1 MTIVISIVSMKR
13 NWYTESYVNCLC
25 DYAYCESILSDL
37 WCLIFAKFFCYNL
50 NCLLLCFCRKIEQKK
65 SRKSAKIEQKRKTNF
80 QSKIPK
86 VFEKLCKRLRYS
98 YTLSD
103 NVSATNYVVFYVRNK
118 FTGNYSEFLCQS
130 NHCDSDDL
138 WIYQHNFV

>member
-1 MTIVISIVSMKR
+1 MNCIYSYAGSKSIFFNLR
-13 NWYTESYVNCLC
+13 
-25 DYAYCESILSDL
+25 
-37 WCLIFAKFFCYNL
+37 CLIFTEFFRDNL

-80 QSKIPK
+80 QSKISK
-86 VFEKLCKRLRYS
+86 IFEKLCKRLRCP

-103 NVSATNYVVFYVRNK
+103 NVSTANYVVFYVMNK